1 MLRRHLLAALPV
13 AALAAPMPAPMAAWA
28 QARTKVAATFSILGD
43 LASQVGRDRIELAVV
58 VGADIDAHTYQPRPT
73 DARTLA
79 TAQVLVSN
87 ELGYEGW
94 IDRLAKA
101 APFKG
106 RAIVASEGVAILEG
120 APTPGHSHA
129 HLQGPDPH
137 CWQDVGR
144 ARQYVTNIVA
154 GLAAAD
160 GANAAFF
167 RERGQSYD
175 KRLAELDRW
184 VRAQIDKVPAGQRRA
199 ITAHD
204 SFRYF
209 AAAYGVQFFAPRGFT
224 TDSDPSAKDVA
235 ALIRQV
241 REQKIKALF
250 VENMSNPGLIDQIA
264 RESDAVVGPRLYSD
278 ALSKPDG
285 PAPTYEAMMRHNVTA
300 LVAGMLKN

>member
-1 MLRRHLLAALPV
+1 MLRRHLLATLPVVTALP
-13 AALAAPMPAPMAAWA
+13 APLPVLA
-28 QARTKVAATFSILGD
+28 QARTKVVATFSILGD
-43 LASQVGRDRIELAVV
+43 LVGEVGGDRIELAVL
-58 VGADIDAHTYQPRPT
+58 VGADTDAHTYQPRPT

-79 TAQVLVSN
+79 AAQVLVSN
-87 ELGYEGW
+87 GLGFEGW

-106 RAIVASEGVAILEG
+106 RAIIATDGVAILEG
-120 APTPGHSHA
+120 APAPGHSHA
-129 HLQGPDPH
+129 HGPDPH

-144 ARQYVTNIVA
+144 ARQYVTNIMA

-160 GANAAFF
+160 AANAAFF

-175 KRLAELDRW
+175 RRLAELDRW
-184 VRAQIDKVPAGQRRA
+184 VKAEIDRVPAAQRHA

-204 SFRYF
+204 SFHYF

-224 TDSDPSAKDVA
+224 TDSDPSARDVA

-264 RESDAVVGPRLYSD
+264 RESGAVVGPRLYSD
-278 ALSKPDG
+278 ALSASNG

>member
-1 MLRRHLLAALPV
+1 MLRRHLLATLPIVALP
-13 AALAAPMPAPMAAWA
+13 AFA

-43 LASQVGRDRIELAVV
+43 LVREVGGDRIELAVV
-58 VGADIDAHTYQPRPT
+58 VGADTDAHTYQPRPT

-79 TAQVLVSN
+79 AAQVLVSN
-87 ELGYEGW
+87 GLGYEGW

-106 RAIVASEGVAILEG
+106 RAIVATDGVTVLEG
-120 APTPGHSHA
+120 APPPGHSHT

-160 GANAAFF
+160 GANATLF
-167 RERGQSYD
+167 RERGESYD

-184 VRAQIDKVPAGQRRA
+184 VKAEIAKVPADQRRA

-224 TDSDPSAKDVA
+224 TDTDPSAKDVA

-264 RESDAVVGPRLYSD
+264 RESGAVVGPRLYSD
-278 ALSKPDG
+278 ALSAANS